1 MMRRTMAN
9 MVLLAV
15 VSQCLSMFPLY
26 HVLRLVMCYLLSYRL
41 MSLID

>member
-1 MMRRTMAN
+1 MRQTIAI

-15 VSQCLSMFPLY
+15 VLLCLSMFPLY
-26 HVLRLVMCYLLSYRL
+26 HVLCYLVSYRL